1 MFEDLK
7 IDQEDIIA
15 FGDAEVDIPMFDF
28 AGISVCVGNGR
39 EEAKKHATYVTKPVS
54 EDGIKYA
61 LKHFEISRTLFPDPA
76 PTAACPDC
84 GVRFASAIHSP
95 AFAVH
100 LYSANRS
107 PRYPF

>member
-61 LKHFEISRTLFPDPA
+61 LKHFEI
-76 PTAACPDC
+76 
-84 GVRFASAIHSP
+84 I
-95 AFAVH
+95 
-100 LYSANRS
+100 
-107 PRYPF
+107 

>member
-1 MFEDLK
+1 MFVIIDVESTFEPIIGSEVQSKELIDYLK

-39 EEAKKHATYVTKPVS
+39 EEAKEHATYVTKPVS

-61 LKHFEISRTLFPDPA
+61 LKHFEI
-76 PTAACPDC
+76 
-84 GVRFASAIHSP
+84 I
-95 AFAVH
+95 
-100 LYSANRS
+100 
-107 PRYPF
+107 